1 MNNLKEI
8 EAEIKV
14 FKKIHEHSIAKVN
27 ELEKKRKELLKN
39 ERPSNIK

>member
-8 EAEIKV
+8 EAEIKI
-14 FKKIHEHSIAKVN
+14 FKKIYEQSIAKVN

-39 ERPSNIK
+39 E